1 MVKYLKDILMKREAV
16 LFDAP
21 LFILKSFIAILLG
34 FLLFNKNPLLGKDMI
49 SLLLGLMLALQPVNV
64 SGLKSGRD
72 QIIASL
78 IGGGITAVVVLTGGV
93 NFITVPLAVA
103 LTLYITLRIDWRN
116 MSVIAIF
123 TSIYMTQFIQ
133 LTSTGEPSMYLTFRL
148 RMLSLGTGILI
159 AVIMNFLFS
168 LVFYKGMIRK
178 RTIFVIEKL
187 IEIIS
192 DFITDSKEDNN
203 RNSDILEKK
212 IIVLFG
218 DIDYIVGGLMDIKK
232 KRTKDGETSLFVKK
246 LKELRDINH
255 LLLDLVMQSEDIK
268 PDSSVINEISSIKE
282 NLEFLNVSIN
292 NKTLLNWTPSDFPTT
307 NKNIARIQKSLR
319 KISVLLN

>member
-268 PDSSVINEISSIKE
+268 PDSSVINEISAIKE